1 MGEDGTDT
9 KERLLDAAELLMA
22 EHGIEGAEL
31 NEIHRLAG
39 QRNRSAVA
47 YHFGDRD
54 GLLRALG
61 ARRRAVANATR
72 NRTLDRLEREGRVS
86 VTTLVEAMV
95 RPLAVHLADHQQRAY
110 LMVLAEA
117 ATRLGST
124 ALLTADRADVDS
136 MHRLGDHLAALL
148 VGSPAVR
155 RRTIG
160 RAVLIAPQLVAD
172 IAREIDSG
180 AITVAQG
187 RRQIAE
193 VVAFIIASLGDAR

>member
-54 GLLRALG
+54 GLLLAIG

-72 NRTLDRLEREGRVS
+72 NRALDRLEREGEFTVRA
-86 VTTLVEAMV
+86 LVDAMV
-95 RPLAVHLADHQQRAY
+95 RPLAVHLADAQQRAY
-110 LMVLAEA
+110 LVVLAEA
-117 ATRLGST
+117 ATRLGSA

-136 MHRLGDHLAALL
+136 MHRLGEHLLALL
-148 VGSPAVR
+148 SGPAPAR
-155 RRTIG
+155 RRAIG
-160 RAVLIAPQLVAD
+160 RAVLITPQLVAD

-180 AITVAQG
+180 AITPGQG
-187 RRQIAE
+187 RRQVAE
-193 VVAFIIASLGDAR
+193 VVAFITRSLTDRD